1 MSLSE
6 LFGNDSGQIND
17 KIAGV
22 IPAIVTSLDD
32 PEKLCRVKVKFPVR
46 DCEEE
51 GYWARVATLMAGKE
65 RGSFFLPDV
74 EDEVLV
80 AFEEGEIS
88 KPYIIG
94 CLWNKEDKPPVTDG
108 DEKNNIKK
116 IMSRSGHE
124 IIFGDDSE
132 NKKEMLEI
140 RTKAGHVILL
150 DDSSGSEK
158 VEIKDKSGSN
168 SIVIDSSQNAMTIQC
183 AGQLSIKAKMI
194 AIEAETTMNVKSGAA
209 AEIKSDATLDIKADA
224 TMVIKGTL
232 VQIN

>member
-6 LFGNDSGQIND
+6 LFRNDNSQLD

-22 IPAIVTSLDD
+22 IPAIVTSLED
-32 PEKLCRVKVKFPVR
+32 PEKLGRVKVKFPVR
-46 DCEEE
+46 DCGEE

-65 RGSFFLPDV
+65 RGSYFLPDV
-74 EDEVLV
+74 DDEVLV

-116 IMSRSGHE
+116 ITSRSGHE

-132 NKKEMLEI
+132 NKKEKLEI
-140 RTKAGHVILL
+140 HTKAGHVILL

-183 AGQLSIKAKMI
+183 GGQLKIKSNMI
-194 AIEAETTMNVKSGAA
+194 EIASDTTMKINAG
-209 AEIKSDATLDIKADA
+209 ATLE
-224 TMVIKGTL
+224 IKGTL